1 MLKAISTSLSGGG
14 GGVTSITGTAN
25 QVIASAA
32 TGDVTLST
40 PQDIATTS
48 SPQFG
53 KLTLTGGTIGG
64 ASATDNFLN
73 ITETMPATLSASTYA
88 TYLKV
93 TGAGSSTQQNYA
105 LRIEFAAGYTGS
117 SQCRAVDLVNNN
129 AGTGANYASGNA
141 SGCYRLSNANGGLNS
156 ITQSSTVG
164 INFGQQGLAIGS
176 SVANYGGWFSATSSQ
191 NTPAIQTGVVGTALN
206 GTTNVGGYFALT
218 ASGTPSLVSAAILG
232 DCGATTSDILNLR
245 DNGTTKVRVTD
256 GGNTVTAEAA
266 RATTATDGFLY
277 IPTCDGTPTG
287 VPTAYTGTVPI
298 MFDTSTDKI
307 YIYNGGWK
315 ATAALT

>member
-1 MLKAISTSLSGGG
+1 MLRGTSSGAATA
-14 GGVTSITGTAN
+14 GVNSLTGTAD
-25 QVIASAA
+25 QVIVSAPS
-32 TGDVTLST
+32 GDITLST

-48 SPQFG
+48 SPQFA

-93 TGAGSSTQQNYA
+93 TGAGSSSQQNYA
-105 LRIEFAAGYTGS
+105 MRIEFAAGYTGS

-129 AGTGANYASGNA
+129 AGTGATYASGNA

-164 INFGQQGLAIGS
+164 LNFGMQGLAIGS

-191 NTPAIQTGVVGTALN
+191 NTPAIQTGVVGSALN
-206 GTTNVGGYFALT
+206 GTTNVGGFFTLA
-218 ASGTPSLVSAAILG
+218 ASGTPSLTSCALIA
-232 DCGATTSDILNLR
+232 DNGATTSDIFNAR
-245 DNGTTKVRVTD
+245 DNGTITFSIK
-256 GGNTVTAEAA
+256 
-266 RATTATDGFLY
+266 
-277 IPTCDGTPTG
+277 
-287 VPTAYTGTVPI
+287 
-298 MFDTSTDKI
+298 
-307 YIYNGGWK
+307 NGGIVNIQNLPTSAAGL
-315 ATAALT
+315 ATGDLWNNLGVLSVV